1 MDEESEGRSGGSVG
15 MPQFLLDPVGIVRRR
30 WRWLLG
36 VLIGASLLAGAALAF
51 WPDQYEATARLL
63 ISSQRIPD
71 EFVRSTIAEG
81 VAEQLNAMVGEALS
95 RDSLV
100 SLIEV
105 HGLAHRPGGD
115 VPPEALL
122 SDVSQAI
129 VVEPEKAIDTGVK
142 SPGFYLFAV
151 RFTWSNPQQ
160 AAGVANELVTRLI
173 DSNLDRRARQARLT
187 TEFLR
192 REAERAE
199 EALREQS
206 AKVSGFKEKYR
217 GELPAE
223 LANKVAR
230 LERLQ
235 SQRQALGLRISEAES
250 RLVTIQTQGG
260 EADPRS
266 TALAEI
272 ESRLLRERTVH
283 TAEHPN
289 VLALERQVVALR
301 EEMASQP
308 LGGGWSPSHRAV
320 VSGVERELGALR
332 QQLVSLETD
341 MAELEGQVAKT
352 PSREEELG
360 SLTQRED
367 VLRTTYTEALRK
379 VKEAE
384 LAESLELAQQGIQ
397 ISRLEPAMPPSD
409 PKIPLWQLVL
419 GAVGGVIALV
429 AAAAVFLEFTDPVV
443 LSRSEL
449 ESLTGLA
456 LLGNVPR
463 AH

>member
-1 MDEESEGRSGGSVG
+1 VDEQNEPEGGGSVG
-15 MPQFLLDPVGIVRRR
+15 LPQFLLDPVGVVQRR

-36 VLIGASLLAGAALAF
+36 VLAGASLLAVAAVML

-100 SLIEV
+100 SLIEA
-105 HGLAHRPGGD
+105 HGLHHGPSGAVAPD
-115 VPPEALL
+115 ALL
-122 SDVSQAI
+122 ADVSKAI
-129 VVEPEKAIDTGVK
+129 VVEPEKVLDTGVK
-142 SPGFYLFAV
+142 SPGFYIFAV
-151 RFTWSNPQQ
+151 RFTWRDPSQ

-199 EALREQS
+199 AALKEQS
-206 AKVSGFKEKYR
+206 EKVSRFKEEHR

-223 LANKVAR
+223 LATKVAR

-235 SQRQALGLRISEAES
+235 SQRQALGLRISEGES
-250 RLVTIQTQGG
+250 RLVTLQTQGG

-266 TALAEI
+266 TALATL
-272 ESRLLRERTVH
+272 ESRLLSERTIH

-289 VLALERQVVALR
+289 VLALERQVEALR
-301 EEMASQP
+301 EEISTQP
-308 LGGGWSPSHRAV
+308 LGGSWSPSQRAA
-320 VSGVERELGALR
+320 VSGVQLEISSLR
-332 QQLVSLETD
+332 QQLNLIERE
-341 MAELEGQVAKT
+341 MGELEAQVANT
-352 PSREEELG
+352 PSREEELN
-360 SLTQRED
+360 SLAQREE
-367 VLRTTYTEALRK
+367 VLRQTYTEALRK

-397 ISRLEPAMPPSD
+397 ISKLEPAMPPGD
-409 PKIPLWQLVL
+409 PKIPLWQLIL
-419 GAVGGVIALV
+419 GAVGGVIGLV
-429 AAAAVFLEFTDPVV
+429 AAAGVLLELTDPVV
-443 LSRSEL
+443 LSRGEI
-449 ESLTGLA
+449 ESLTGLS
-456 LLGNVPR
+456 LLGNIPR
-463 AH
+463 AR

>member
-1 MDEESEGRSGGSVG
+1 MDEQNESEGGGSVG
-15 MPQFLLDPVGIVRRR
+15 LPQFLLDPVGVVRRR

-36 VLIGASLLAGAALAF
+36 VLLGASLLGFAAVVL

-100 SLIEV
+100 SLIEA
-105 HGLAHRPGGD
+105 HGLHHKPGGD
-115 VPPEALL
+115 VPPEVLL
-122 SDVSQAI
+122 GEVSKGI
-129 VVEPEKAIDTGVK
+129 VVEPEKVLDTGVK
-142 SPGFYLFAV
+142 SPGFYIFAV
-151 RFTWSNPQQ
+151 RFSWHDPSQ

-199 EALREQS
+199 AALKEQS
-206 AKVSGFKEKYR
+206 EKVSTFKEEHR

-223 LANKVAR
+223 LATKVAR

-235 SQRQALGLRISEAES
+235 AQRQALGLRISEGES
-250 RLVTIQTQGG
+250 RLVTLQTLGG

-266 TALAEI
+266 TALSEL
-272 ESRLLRERTVH
+272 EGRLLRERTIH

-301 EEMASQP
+301 EEISTQP
-308 LGGGWSPSHRAV
+308 LGGGWSPAQRAV
-320 VSGVERELGALR
+320 VSGVQLEIGSLR
-332 QQLVSLETD
+332 QQLNLIEQEMS
-341 MAELEGQVAKT
+341 ELESQVANT
-352 PSREEELG
+352 PSREEELN
-360 SLTQRED
+360 SLAQREE
-367 VLRTTYTEALRK
+367 VLRQTYTEALRK

-397 ISRLEPAMPPSD
+397 ISKLEPAMPPD
-409 PKIPLWQLVL
+409 EPKIPLWQLVL
-419 GAVGGVIALV
+419 GAVAGVIGLV
-429 AAAAVFLEFTDPVV
+429 GAAGVLLELTDPVV
-443 LSRSEL
+443 LSRSEI

-456 LLGNVPR
+456 LLGNIPR
-463 AH
+463 AR

>member
-1 MDEESEGRSGGSVG
+1 MDDQNESEGGGGVG
-15 MPQFLLDPVGIVRRR
+15 LPQFLLDPVGVVKRR

-36 VLIGASLLAGAALAF
+36 AFAVASILAAAGVAL
-51 WPDQYEATARLL
+51 WPNQYEATARLL

-100 SLIEV
+100 SLIEA
-105 HGLAHRPGGD
+105 HGLHHKPGGD

-122 SDVSQAI
+122 ADVGKAI
-129 VVEPEKAIDTGVK
+129 VVEPEKVLDTGVK
-142 SPGFYLFAV
+142 SPGFYIFAV
-151 RFTWSNPQQ
+151 RFSWSDPSQ

-192 REAERAE
+192 RESERAE
-199 EALREQS
+199 AALKEQS
-206 AKVSGFKEKYR
+206 GKVSGFKEQHR

-235 SQRQALGLRISEAES
+235 AQRQALGLRISEGES
-250 RLVTIQTQGG
+250 RLVMLQTQGG

-266 TALAEI
+266 NALVEL
-272 ESRLLRERTVH
+272 ESRLLRERTIH
-283 TAEHPN
+283 TPEHPN

-301 EEMASQP
+301 QEISTQP
-308 LGGGWSPSHRAV
+308 MGGGWSPTQRGV
-320 VSGVERELGALR
+320 VSGVQLEIGSLR
-332 QQLVSLETD
+332 QQLAQIEEEMRGLEV
-341 MAELEGQVAKT
+341 QVAMT
-352 PSREEELG
+352 PSREEELNA
-360 SLTQRED
+360 LTQRED
-367 VLRTTYTEALRK
+367 VLRTGYTDALRK

-397 ISRLEPAMPPSD
+397 ISKLEPAMPPSG
-409 PKIPLWQLVL
+409 PKIPLWQLLL
-419 GAVGGVIALV
+419 GAVGGVLALV
-429 AAAAVFLEFTDPVV
+429 AAAGVLLELTDPVI
-443 LSRSEL
+443 LSRGEI
-449 ESLTGLA
+449 ESLTGLS
-456 LLGNVPR
+456 LLGNIPR
-463 AH
+463 AR

>member
-1 MDEESEGRSGGSVG
+1 MAEHDESEGGGSVG
-15 MPQFLLDPVGIVRRR
+15 LPQFLLDPIGVVRRR

-36 VLIGASLLAGAALAF
+36 VLGASSIVAAAALAL

-100 SLIEV
+100 SLIEA
-105 HGLAHRPGGD
+105 HGLHHKPGGD
-115 VPPEALL
+115 VVPEAILA
-122 SDVSQAI
+122 DVSKAI
-129 VVEPEKAIDTGVK
+129 VVEPEKVLDTGVK
-142 SPGFYLFAV
+142 SPGFYIFAV
-151 RFTWSNPQQ
+151 RFTWHDPSQ

-199 EALREQS
+199 SALREQS
-206 AKVSGFKEKYR
+206 AKVSAFKEDHR

-223 LANKVAR
+223 LATKVAR

-235 SQRQALGLRISEAES
+235 AQRQALGLRISEGES
-250 RLVTIQTQGG
+250 RLVTLQTTGG

-266 TALAEI
+266 TALSEI

-289 VLALERQVVALR
+289 VLALERQVEALR
-301 EEMASQP
+301 KEMASQP
-308 LGGGWSPSHRAV
+308 MGGGWSPTQRAV
-320 VSGVERELGALR
+320 VAGVQLEIGSLRHQLALIEGEM
-332 QQLVSLETD
+332 S
-341 MAELEGQVAKT
+341 ELESQVAKT
-352 PSREEELG
+352 PSREEELN
-360 SLTQRED
+360 SLAQRED
-367 VLRTTYTEALRK
+367 VLRTSYTDALRK

-397 ISRLEPAMPPSD
+397 ISKLEPAMPPDS
-409 PKIPLWQLVL
+409 PKIPLWQLCL
-419 GAVGGVIALV
+419 GAVGGVLGLV
-429 AAAAVFLEFTDPVV
+429 AAAAVLLELTDPVV
-443 LSRSEL
+443 LARSEL
-449 ESLTGLA
+449 EALTGLS
-456 LLGNVPR
+456 LLGNIPR

>member
-1 MDEESEGRSGGSVG
+1 V
-15 MPQFLLDPVGIVRRR
+15 VRRR

-36 VLIGASLLAGAALAF
+36 VFLGASVLAAAALAF

-100 SLIEV
+100 SLIEA
-105 HGLAHRPGGD
+105 HGLHHKPGGD
-115 VPPEALL
+115 VPPEAILAE
-122 SDVSQAI
+122 VSKGI
-129 VVEPEKAIDTGVK
+129 VVEPEKVLDTGVK
-142 SPGFYLFAV
+142 SPGFYIFAV
-151 RFTWSNPQQ
+151 RFSWRDPSQ

-199 EALREQS
+199 AALKEQS
-206 AKVSGFKEKYR
+206 EKVSTFKEEHR

-223 LANKVAR
+223 LATKVAR

-235 SQRQALGLRISEAES
+235 AQRQALGLRISEGES
-250 RLVTIQTQGG
+250 RLVTLQTQGG

-266 TALAEI
+266 TALAEL
-272 ESRLLRERTVH
+272 ESRLLRERTIH

-301 EEMASQP
+301 EEISSQP
-308 LGGGWSPSHRAV
+308 LGGGWSPAQRAV
-320 VSGVERELGALR
+320 VSGVQLEINTLR
-332 QQLVSLETD
+332 QQLALIEQE
-341 MAELEGQVAKT
+341 MAELESQVANT
-352 PSREEELG
+352 PSREEELN
-360 SLTQRED
+360 SLAQREE
-367 VLRTTYTEALRK
+367 VLRQTYTEALRK

-397 ISRLEPAMPPSD
+397 ISKLEPAMPPD
-409 PKIPLWQLVL
+409 EPKIPLWQLAL
-419 GAVGGVIALV
+419 GAVAGVIGLV
-429 AAAAVFLEFTDPVV
+429 GAAGVLLELTDPVV
-443 LSRSEL
+443 LSRGEI
-449 ESLTGLA
+449 ESLTGLS
-456 LLGNVPR
+456 LLGNIPR
-463 AH
+463 AR

>member
-1 MDEESEGRSGGSVG
+1 MDEQNESEGGGSVG
-15 MPQFLLDPVGIVRRR
+15 LPQFLLDPMGVVQRR

-36 VLIGASLLAGAALAF
+36 VLVGASLLAIGAVLL

-100 SLIEV
+100 SLIEA
-105 HGLAHRPGGD
+105 HGLHHRPGGE
-115 VPPEALL
+115 VPPDALL
-122 SDVSQAI
+122 ADVSKAI
-129 VVEPEKAIDTGVK
+129 VVEPEKVLDTGVK
-142 SPGFYLFAV
+142 SPGFYIFAV
-151 RFTWSNPQQ
+151 RFTWHDPSQ

-199 EALREQS
+199 AALKEQS
-206 AKVSGFKEKYR
+206 EKVSTFKEQHR

-223 LANKVAR
+223 LATKVAR

-235 SQRQALGLRISEAES
+235 AQRQALGLRISEGES
-250 RLVTIQTQGG
+250 RLVTLQTLGG

-266 TALAEI
+266 AALAEI

-289 VLALERQVVALR
+289 VLALERQVEALR
-301 EEMASQP
+301 QEISTQP
-308 LGGGWSPSHRAV
+308 LGGGWSPAQRAV
-320 VSGVERELGALR
+320 VSGVQLEIGSLR
-332 QQLVSLETD
+332 QQLNLIEQEMV
-341 MAELEGQVAKT
+341 ELEAQVANT
-352 PSREEELG
+352 PSREEELN
-360 SLTQRED
+360 SLAQREE
-367 VLRTTYTEALRK
+367 VLRQTYTEALRK

-397 ISRLEPAMPPSD
+397 ISKLEPAMPPGD
-409 PKIPLWQLVL
+409 PKIPLWQLIL
-419 GAVGGVIALV
+419 GAVGGVIGLV
-429 AAAAVFLEFTDPVV
+429 AAAGVLLELTDPVV
-443 LSRSEL
+443 LSRGEI

-456 LLGNVPR
+456 LLGNIPR
-463 AH
+463 AR